1 MVGSNEHSRK
11 SALLQY
17 IEEKN
22 KQIKAFLE
30 QKGEIQKS
38 FLGCNRPTD
47 SDIWKPITPIPH
59 SGRELDEPCVL
70 EARPST
76 CQKLTTGISS
86 ELVHDITEIA
96 RFCTETK
103 MQQDRQEQKLEKL
116 GAGLRSREV
125 ETTRLGEEL
134 RNFKKAQHIRE
145 KLFMEQIDALSE
157 KVQSLSKII
166 QDLRPEIMA
175 HGSTVIAEKCELQK
189 GSTKDIGSSM
199 QTLDATYFIGDTKY
213 VVQSIL
219 PVFEKEEIRKKAV
232 EGLPTVEVADGNKTK
247 IFSEELS
254 DEESEMS
261 VFSY

>member
-11 SALLQY
+11 SALSQY

-30 QKGEIQKS
+30 KKREIQKS
-38 FLGCNRPTD
+38 FLGCNYLTD
-47 SDIWKPITPIPH
+47 SDIWRPITPIPH
-59 SGRELDEPCVL
+59 AVRELDEPCVL
-70 EARPST
+70 DVRPSS
-76 CQKLTTGISS
+76 CQNLKTGISS

-134 RNFKKAQHIRE
+134 CNSKKAQHIRE

-157 KVQSLSKII
+157 KIQALTKIVEY
-166 QDLRPEIMA
+166 LRSEMMT
-175 HGSTVIAEKCELQK
+175 HGSTVIAEKDESQR
-189 GSTKDIGSSM
+189 GSTEYIGSSM
-199 QTLDATYFIGDTKY
+199 QTLDATYVIGNTEY

-219 PVFEKEEIRKKAV
+219 PVFEKKETLKKAV
-232 EGLPTVEVADGNKTK
+232 DVVSSGEVADGNKT
-247 IFSEELS
+247 IEGVS